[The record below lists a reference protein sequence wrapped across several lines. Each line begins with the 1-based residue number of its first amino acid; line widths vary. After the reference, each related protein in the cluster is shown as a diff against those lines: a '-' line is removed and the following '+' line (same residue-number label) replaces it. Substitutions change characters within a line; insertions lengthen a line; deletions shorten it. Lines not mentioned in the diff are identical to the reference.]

1 MSAATLTVKTRCVVL
16 VLGHKA
22 TAEGRRGFQSTVG
35 HHAKPSRRGA
45 TIEPSPHHRPSY
57 ACRRDH
63 PSPRRATSRPQSDR
77 HHSQLAACRELFSG
91 IDSFV
96 MNAAQALKLEIER
109 TPEPL
114 LQEVYDFLVF
124 LKTRPNG
131 LDRPVAAMSGD
142 AISVASP
149 DFLARQKRI
158 FGGRT
163 VPDSQAILDDLRA
176 DRA

>member
-1 MSAATLTVKTRCVVL
+1 
-16 VLGHKA
+16 
-22 TAEGRRGFQSTVG
+22 
-35 HHAKPSRRGA
+35 
-45 TIEPSPHHRPSY
+45 
-57 ACRRDH
+57 
-63 PSPRRATSRPQSDR
+63 
-77 HHSQLAACRELFSG
+77 
-91 IDSFV
+91 

-131 LDRPVAAMSGD
+131 LDQPVAVTGGD
-142 AISVASP
+142 AVSVASP
-149 DFLARQKRI
+149 DFLTRQKEI

>member
-1 MSAATLTVKTRCVVL
+1 
-16 VLGHKA
+16 
-22 TAEGRRGFQSTVG
+22 
-35 HHAKPSRRGA
+35 
-45 TIEPSPHHRPSY
+45 
-57 ACRRDH
+57 
-63 PSPRRATSRPQSDR
+63 
-77 HHSQLAACRELFSG
+77 
-91 IDSFV
+91 
-96 MNAAQALKLEIER
+96 MNAAQALQLEIER

-131 LDRPVAAMSGD
+131 LDRPVPAMSGD

-176 DRA
+176 DRS

>member
-1 MSAATLTVKTRCVVL
+1 
-16 VLGHKA
+16 
-22 TAEGRRGFQSTVG
+22 
-35 HHAKPSRRGA
+35 
-45 TIEPSPHHRPSY
+45 
-57 ACRRDH
+57 
-63 PSPRRATSRPQSDR
+63 
-77 HHSQLAACRELFSG
+77 
-91 IDSFV
+91 

-124 LKTRPNG
+124 LKSRTNG
-131 LDRPVAAMSGD
+131 LDRPGTVMDRD
-142 AISVASP
+142 AVSVSSP
-149 DFLARQKRI
+149 DFLARQKAI

>member
-1 MSAATLTVKTRCVVL
+1 
-16 VLGHKA
+16 
-22 TAEGRRGFQSTVG
+22 
-35 HHAKPSRRGA
+35 
-45 TIEPSPHHRPSY
+45 
-57 ACRRDH
+57 
-63 PSPRRATSRPQSDR
+63 
-77 HHSQLAACRELFSG
+77 
-91 IDSFV
+91 

-131 LDRPVAAMSGD
+131 LDRPAAALDRDS
-142 AISVASP
+142 ISVASP
-149 DFLARQKRI
+149 DFLARQKAI

>member
-1 MSAATLTVKTRCVVL
+1 
-16 VLGHKA
+16 
-22 TAEGRRGFQSTVG
+22 
-35 HHAKPSRRGA
+35 
-45 TIEPSPHHRPSY
+45 
-57 ACRRDH
+57 
-63 PSPRRATSRPQSDR
+63 
-77 HHSQLAACRELFSG
+77 
-91 IDSFV
+91 

-163 VPDSQAILDDLRA
+163 VPDSQSILDDLRA

>member
-1 MSAATLTVKTRCVVL
+1 
-16 VLGHKA
+16 
-22 TAEGRRGFQSTVG
+22 
-35 HHAKPSRRGA
+35 
-45 TIEPSPHHRPSY
+45 
-57 ACRRDH
+57 
-63 PSPRRATSRPQSDR
+63 
-77 HHSQLAACRELFSG
+77 
-91 IDSFV
+91 

-131 LDRPVAAMSGD
+131 LDRPVAAMGSD
-142 AISVASP
+142 AINVTSP
-149 DFLARQKRI
+149 DFLARQKAI